1 MRKMSSTSIHNIIKR
16 ACVEFKNDDSAPEL
30 VGFFYKG
37 HYVSATID
45 WSYAKTCYYVFD
57 FLVVY
62 SNCVMRYKVNVDY
75 DFDSACCL

>member
-1 MRKMSSTSIHNIIKR
+1 MRKLNSTSIQTVLNL
-16 ACVEFKNDDSAPEL
+16 ACVEFKNDVSAPAF

-45 WSYAKTCYYVFD
+45 WSYERSCFYVYD

-62 SNCVMRYKVNVDY
+62 SNCVMRYKVNVDF